1 MNLRFSRDSWHY
13 KLASAGGYH
22 YRNDENDICTYT
34 RACMKACISGLIV
47 ALIFTAI
54 AYLLV
59 HMILG
64 LGFSLWF
71 GTWLMTEL
79 GMIALIVTL
88 AGLFAGTITYSI
100 ERYKNWRRAR
110 RNYLYEN
117 PQPDSFLKHAYKSVK
132 GKYCARIIFDE

>member
-71 GTWLMTEL
+71 GIWLTSVPGEVGIFL
-79 GMIALIVTL
+79 TVVGCAVSLICYL
-88 AGLFAGTITYSI
+88 AEKYRAWS
-100 ERYKNWRRAR
+100 RAR
-110 RNYLYEN
+110 RNERYEN
-117 PQPDSFLKHAYKSVK
+117 PQPDSFIKHAYKSIK